1 MNAPVKRMPDKS
13 PWWVLISAVL
23 STRTRDNVTLEAV
36 ERLRVRAPDAHTLG
50 RLSPAE
56 VARVIYPVGFY
67 RTKAKK
73 LVKLAQKIEDEHQG
87 QVPNSFEELVKLPA
101 VGPKVA
107 NIVLAQGFGIPA
119 IAVDTH
125 VHRIANRLGLVRT
138 KKPAETE
145 KRLCEI
151 VPVRFWRE
159 WNRLFVALGQT
170 VCLPRKPLCQQC
182 PLNSICL
189 KRGTRA
195 GKGQRGRRG
204 GNFLHKLSSAEAD
217 AGAGR

>member
-1 MNAPVKRMPDKS
+1 MPDKS
-13 PWWVLISAVL
+13 PWWVLIGAVL

-36 ERLRVRAPDAHTLG
+36 ERLRVQAPDAHTLA

-73 LVKLAQKIEDEHQG
+73 LVTLAQKIEDEHQG
-87 QVPNSFEELVKLPA
+87 QVPDSIEELVKLPG
-101 VGPKVA
+101 VGRKVA
-107 NIVLAQGFGIPA
+107 NIVLAQGFGVPA

-138 KKPAETE
+138 KKPKETE
-145 KRLCEI
+145 ERLCAI

-170 VCLPRKPLCQQC
+170 VCLPHKPLCPQC

-189 KRGTRA
+189 KRKTRA
-195 GKGQRGRRG
+195 RKRRRDRRA
-204 GNFLHKLSSAEAD
+204 GNFLHKLPSAEAD
-217 AGAGR
+217 AGVGQ